1 MIRTIIVP
9 TDGSDHAAKAI
20 DLAADLGQKYGARI
34 VVLHVLLSDAS
45 PTQIKALTAG
55 LDIPQGVRDE
65 LDRLEELPLETS
77 EFAGVYA
84 PVIIPVPLEVLQPV
98 GRAIAERARTM
109 VRAKGAGKIDIRIVG
124 GRAADSILAAA
135 EHEKADMIVMGSRGM
150 GDLKGLFVGSVS
162 HKVSHL
168 APCTCV
174 TVK

>member
-1 MIRTIIVP
+1 MIKTIIVP

-20 DLAADLGQKYGARI
+20 DLAADLGQKYGARM

-45 PTQIKALTAG
+45 PTQIKALTAK
-55 LDIPQGVRDE
+55 LDIAKSVRDE
-65 LDRLEELPLETS
+65 LDRLENLPLETA
-77 EFAGVYA
+77 EFAGAYA
-84 PVIIPVPLEVLQPV
+84 PVTIPVPLEVLQPV
-98 GRAIAERARTM
+98 GKAIAERACAM
-109 VRAKGAGKIDIRIVG
+109 VQAKGVDKVDIRIVG

-162 HKVSHL
+162 SKVSHL
-168 APCTCV
+168 ATCTCI